1 MAVGEMIRDQSR
13 PRRTQAERSAESRRK
28 LVQAAIDCICDYGF
42 VESTVARISMRAG
55 LTRGAVQHHFGTRE
69 ELLLAVLDDFGTQM
83 VRMAAQP
90 SVRGLPL
97 EERIQTLFRRNAEI
111 FRSRHFIA
119 NIQIWLNMKDP
130 AIERTWQDMMLAFER
145 DLDDRWREDFAETG
159 LSPERIVVLRR
170 IANSALRGLAVRALY
185 LNDHNDWV
193 EEIAILED
201 MLLRH
206 LKG

>member
-1 MAVGEMIRDQSR
+1 
-13 PRRTQAERSAESRRK
+13 
-28 LVQAAIDCICDYGF
+28 
-42 VESTVARISMRAG
+42 MRAG

-69 ELLLAVLDDFGTQM
+69 ELLLAVLDDFGSQM

-97 EERIQTLFRRNAEI
+97 EERIQILFRRNAEI

-130 AIERTWQDMMLAFER
+130 AIEKTRQGMMLAFER